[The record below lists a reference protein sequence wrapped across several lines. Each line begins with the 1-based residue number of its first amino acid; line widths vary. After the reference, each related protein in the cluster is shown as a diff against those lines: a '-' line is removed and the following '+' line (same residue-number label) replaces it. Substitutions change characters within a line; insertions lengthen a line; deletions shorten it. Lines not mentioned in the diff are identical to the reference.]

1 MLISGWC
8 FDNLL
13 IFLKHYE
20 AHLSKGTDQ
29 FSKNLIFGSYYDI
42 LSQNL
47 WDNHFLKNNFLEFL
61 FADSV
66 L

>member
-47 WDNHFLKNNFLEFL
+47 WDNHFFKK
-61 FADSV
+61 
-66 L
+66 